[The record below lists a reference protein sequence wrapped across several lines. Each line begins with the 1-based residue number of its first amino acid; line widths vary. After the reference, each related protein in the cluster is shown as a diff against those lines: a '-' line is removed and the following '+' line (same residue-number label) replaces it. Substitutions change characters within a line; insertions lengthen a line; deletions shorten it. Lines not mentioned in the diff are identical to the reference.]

1 VLLHDAR
8 RAKPMRPE
16 PVVEGTALLLEELAR
31 RGLRSAGLSA
41 MLQS

>member
-1 VLLHDAR
+1 
-8 RAKPMRPE
+8 MRPE
-16 PVVEGTALLLEELAR
+16 PVVEGTALLLEALEQ